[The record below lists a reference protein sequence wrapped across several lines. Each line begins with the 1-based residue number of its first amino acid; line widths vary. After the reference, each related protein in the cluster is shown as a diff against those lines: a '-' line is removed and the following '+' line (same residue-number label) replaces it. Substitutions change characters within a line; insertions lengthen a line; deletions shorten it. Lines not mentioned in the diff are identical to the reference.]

1 MDVRL
6 GLATINS
13 IKGNPCCSRSLPGGI
28 AHHVPQV
35 LTKKKMNLP
44 LCRLSDTLHYV
55 TTHRYRIRYLVSGIW
70 YRTMGHTPLLVRSRL
85 QRSTRDRFDQL
96 ADALSMK

>member
-55 TTHRYRIRYLVSGIW
+55 TTHRYRIPGIWYLVSYDGT
-70 YRTMGHTPLLVRSRL
+70 YP
-85 QRSTRDRFDQL
+85 STSKVQ
-96 ADALSMK
+96 AAAIDAGSF